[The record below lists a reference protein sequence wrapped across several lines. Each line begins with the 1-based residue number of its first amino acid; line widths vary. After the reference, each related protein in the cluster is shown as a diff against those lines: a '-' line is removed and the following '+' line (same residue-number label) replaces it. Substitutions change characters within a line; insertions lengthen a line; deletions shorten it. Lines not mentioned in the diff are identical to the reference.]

1 MYLPDVTSSEG
12 ETVLEYWI
20 VVTIGVIV
28 VIAALCMSYLFA
40 ESRELALVRSRYR
53 LKVYEELFHA
63 VTDLNVAGAD
73 AYKIDMAKRR
83 LAHTL
88 NRLNLVASGDVLK
101 QVNELLEFLNE
112 TPSGEYDV
120 LRQTNIL
127 NSIVHAA
134 RRDLDPGAARV
145 LEEAGF
151 RFRFYA
157 PPRT

>member
-1 MYLPDVTSSEG
+1 
-12 ETVLEYWI
+12 VLEYWI

-28 VIAALCMSYLFA
+28 VVIALCLTYLYA
-40 ESRELALVRSRYR
+40 ESRELRLVRSRYR

-73 AYKIDMAKRR
+73 GYKLDMAKRR

-88 NRLNLVASGDVLK
+88 NRLNLVASGEVLK
-101 QVNELLEFLNE
+101 NVNELLDFLNE
-112 TPSGEYDV
+112 TPSGNYDV

-127 NSIVHAA
+127 NTIVRAA
-134 RRDLDPGAARV
+134 RKDLDPDSAKE
-145 LEEAGF
+145 LEDTAF

-157 PPRT
+157 PPRS